1 MAEGMVMEIQQD
13 FLLFFLLDNTAEF
26 SPPYFKQSYSENLLN
41 LSLKCYQKPL
51 NNQRKET

>member
-41 LSLKCYQKPL
+41 LSLKCYQKSL

>member
-26 SPPYFKQSYSENLLN
+26 SPPYFKQSHSENLLN

-51 NNQRKET
+51 NNQRK